1 MERNAIAAAGVLG
14 LLVGGGLAVAGWE
27 ASGAVKELRA
37 SQRFV
42 TVKGLAER
50 EVDADLAIW
59 PVSFK
64 EAGDDLGELQK
75 RIDDRRAAVAG
86 FLEGAGFKREDV
98 SFGAPRITDLAAER
112 VDPGARGNRPRF
124 LAQAAVTLRSREVPR
139 VRKAMEQAG
148 ALVSRGVM
156 LAQDWEARP
165 QFLFTGLNAVK
176 PGMIEEA
183 TVSAREAAAKFA
195 KDSGSR
201 VGKIRNASQGLF
213 TISDRDPNSP
223 ERKVVRVVTTVEY
236 FLDD

>member
-1 MERNAIAAAGVLG
+1 MDRSSIAGPALLG
-14 LLVGGGLAVAGWE
+14 LLVGGGIALAGIV

-64 EAGDDLGELQK
+64 EAADDLAVLQ
-75 RIDDRRAAVAG
+75 RRVDERRGTVAAFLEEAG
-86 FLEGAGFKREDV
+86 FRREDV
-98 SFGAPRITDLAAER
+98 SFGAPRIQDLHAER
-112 VDPGARGNRPRF
+112 MQAGVQANRLRY
-124 LAQAAVTLRSREVPR
+124 LAQAAVTVRSKDVPR
-139 VRKAMEQAG
+139 VRKAMEQSG
-148 ALVSRGVM
+148 VLVGRGVM

-165 QFLFTGLNAVK
+165 QFLFTGLNAIK
-176 PGMIEEA
+176 PAMIEEA
-183 TVSAREAAAKFA
+183 TVAAREAAAKFA
-195 KDSGSR
+195 KDSGSK

-213 TISDRDPNSP
+213 TIGDRDPNSP

>member
-1 MERNAIAAAGVLG
+1 MDRSSIAGPALLG
-14 LLVGGGLAVAGWE
+14 LLVGGGIALAGIV

-64 EAGDDLGELQK
+64 EAADDLAVLQ
-75 RIDDRRAAVAG
+75 RRVDERRGTVAA
-86 FLEGAGFKREDV
+86 FLEGAGFRREDV
-98 SFGAPRITDLAAER
+98 SFGAPRIQDLHAER
-112 VDPGARGNRPRF
+112 MQAGVQANRLRY
-124 LAQAAVTLRSREVPR
+124 LAQAAVTVRSKDVPR
-139 VRKAMEQAG
+139 VRKAMEQSG
-148 ALVSRGVM
+148 VLVGRGVM

-165 QFLFTGLNAVK
+165 QFLFTGLNAIK
-176 PGMIEEA
+176 PAMIEEA
-183 TVSAREAAAKFA
+183 TVAAREAAAKFA
-195 KDSGSR
+195 KDSGSK

-213 TISDRDPNSP
+213 TIGDRDPNSP